1 MAISHWYHREIVD
14 PGKQPLLF
22 VFLGL
27 LAAFLFIRL
36 SVRMIRSEVS
46 WWPKNVE
53 SSGGLHIHHV
63 VFGIVFMIVAG
74 FGLASPAGH
83 ERPWGEILG
92 ALFGIGTALVLDE
105 FALVLHLEDVYWS
118 EQGRLSVDT
127 VVLGTAACGLL
138 LVGAL
143 PFGADSTSTN
153 GEPASGWGFAVTLA
167 INAAFVV
174 VCLLKGKAFTGLIG
188 ILVPFVALIGALRL
202 ARPGSPWARRLYKDG
217 SRKQERARSREEREG
232 WRRTLR
238 IKLYNAV
245 AGRPEQ
251 ADPQPA
257 DPQRQ
262 PPSE

>member
-1 MAISHWYHREIVD
+1 MANSDWYHREIIE

-22 VFLGL
+22 VFVGL
-27 LAAFLFIRL
+27 LGAFLFIRF

-53 SSGGLHIHHV
+53 GSGGVHIHHV

-83 ERPWGEILG
+83 DRPWGEILG

-105 FALVLHLEDVYWS
+105 FALVLHLDDVYWS

-143 PFGADSTSTN
+143 PFGADDASTN
-153 GEPASGWGFAVTLA
+153 GEPASGWGYAVTLVF
-167 INAAFVV
+167 NALFAL
-174 VCLLKGKAFTGLIG
+174 VCLGKGKAFTGLIG
-188 ILVPFVALIGALRL
+188 ILVPFVALIGAIRL
-202 ARPGSPWARRLYKDG
+202 ARPGSPWARRLYKEG
-217 SRKQERARSREEREG
+217 SRKEQRARNRDEREG
-232 WRRTLR
+232 WQRTVR
-238 IKLYNAV
+238 IKVYNAI
-245 AGRPEQ
+245 AGRPTQ
-251 ADPQPA
+251 SAPT
-257 DPQRQ
+257 
-262 PPSE
+262 PPPR